1 MNIRAY
7 TPEDFDT
14 VASWAKARDMTLIPQ
29 LLSPN
34 GFLVEDENG
43 PLMVCWVY
51 FVLDCS
57 FVFIDHLVGRPN
69 SSLKNSMKAWA
80 ILWRTVKLFLSNLR
94 DCNGNPIE
102 YKLVRNYC
110 RPELARLIKRDGWNI
125 ADRTSIQVTYA
136 LS

>member
-7 TPEDFDT
+7 TSDDFDT
-14 VASWAKARDMTLIPQ
+14 VSAWAQARDMTLIPQ

-34 GFLVEDENG
+34 GFLVEDDNG

-80 ILWRTVKLFLSNLR
+80 ILWRTVKLFLANLR
-94 DCNGNPIE
+94 DCNGNSIE

-125 ADRTSIQVTYA
+125 ADRPSIQVTYA
-136 LS
+136 LP